1 MILDILK
8 WYLVLLWI
16 GAIGFAFVFP
26 WLKQLPGRGSA
37 FSRAVGLILVS
48 FIFWL
53 GGMLSLLRN
62 DLGSLLA
69 VILGLTAAA
78 VWLYVKNWDELRE
91 WTRANRGYLIGTEI
105 VFAAAFALMV
115 VMRLGGPDIS
125 GTEKPMEIMFI
136 NSILKSDTFPP
147 RDSWL
152 SGYSISYYYF
162 GYIMSAVL
170 IRLSG
175 VLSSVG
181 FNLMLCTVFAMAAV
195 SAYAL
200 VNDLLHL
207 RASESGKT
215 FRFKLRALIAPV
227 FVLIAG
233 NLEGLFELLHSLGLF
248 WNEDGTSSFWSW
260 VGLKELVEAPT
271 RAAAWDITGRSGI
284 WWWRASRVLGDYG
297 MNGNAIEVIDEFPMF
312 SFELGDLHPHVIAI
326 PFVMLC
332 IAIALN
338 AFLKALR
345 GSNPR
350 LFFAE
355 GLLGENHTL
364 AETDLVRW
372 MCSAD
377 FWLTAVCVGALLFL
391 NTWDFP
397 FYYGLYCL
405 GVTAAY
411 IHRNGWRKE
420 AFTLFFET
428 ALPLAAGCILLYAL
442 FFMGFASQAGGI
454 VPSGIFVTRT
464 VLFLI
469 MFGMF
474 IFPVLVWQIWK
485 LRGCGKTARSF
496 GFWMVFWLFVGLM
509 IIETILFVLLL
520 ALHGSSA
527 GGTLKLAGDSF
538 AGVQGI
544 NDLGTG
550 LYGFITRRVWAL
562 PTLFILFAVAAIAFI
577 LVRQFAKADGAE
589 TETKI
594 VEPIDVFVS
603 LMMLIA
609 AALVIFPEFFY
620 LRDLFGTRMN
630 TIFKFYYQ
638 AWILFGLS
646 ASYAVIDLL
655 EGLKPAA
662 KAAFAVPMTL
672 LFACAMIYPYFCVTG
687 KVQSASNRTIVTLD
701 GANYLKRTRADWEAL
716 RWLEDAEPGVVLEK
730 VGSSYGSDNLMSTFG
745 GLQAVLGPAGH
756 ESQWRGGYNEIGSRA
771 DDVQTIYETRS
782 WETAKELIDKYNV
795 RYVYIGTSEK
805 SAYNIQSQ
813 KFDRNLTLVYDSDGC
828 QIYQVY

>member
-1 MILDILK
+1 MILDIMK

-26 WLKQLPGRGSA
+26 WLKLLPGRGA
-37 FSRAVGLILVS
+37 VFSRAVGLILVS
-48 FIFWL
+48 FLFWI
-53 GGMLSLLRN
+53 GNMLSLLRN
-62 DLGSLLA
+62 DLACLL
-69 VILGLTAAA
+69 VIVLGLTVSAL
-78 VWLYVKNWDELRE
+78 WLYVKNRAELRA
-91 WTRANRGYLIGTEI
+91 WVRANRGYLIGTEI
-105 VFAAAFALMV
+105 LFLAAFAFMV

-162 GYIMSAVL
+162 GYVMTAVL

-175 VLSSVG
+175 VLSTVG
-181 FNLMLCTVFAMAAV
+181 FNLMLCTVFALAAV

-207 RASESGKT
+207 RSSKRGKD
-215 FRFKLRALIAPV
+215 FRFKLGALIAPI

-233 NLEGLFELLHSLGLF
+233 NLEGLFELFHSLGLF
-248 WNEDGTSSFWSW
+248 WNADGTSSFWSW
-260 VGLKELVEAPT
+260 LGLKELVDAPIREAT
-271 RAAAWDITGRSGI
+271 WDITGRSGI

-297 MNGNAIEVIDEFPMF
+297 LNGNVIEVIDEFPMF

-332 IAIALN
+332 IAISLN
-338 AFLKALR
+338 SFLAGMR
-345 GSNPR
+345 ESAR
-350 LFFAE
+350 RVFFVQ
-355 GLLGENHTL
+355 GLTDEKTSL
-364 AETDLVRW
+364 AETNMVRW

-377 FWLTAVCVGALLFL
+377 FWLTAVCIGALLFL

-397 FYYGLYCL
+397 FYFGLFCL
-405 GVTAAY
+405 AAAAAY
-411 IHRNGWRKE
+411 VYRNGWHKE
-420 AFTLFFET
+420 AFTAFFET
-428 ALPLAAGCILLYAL
+428 ALPLAAGCILLYVL
-442 FFMGFASQAGGI
+442 FFMGFSSQAGGI

-485 LRGCGKTARSF
+485 LRGCGKTSRRF
-496 GFWMVFWLFVGLM
+496 GFWMVFALFVGLTV
-509 IIETILFVLLL
+509 IECILFILLL
-520 ALHGSSA
+520 AVHNSGS
-527 GGTLKLAGDSF
+527 GGTLKLAADSF

-544 NDLGTG
+544 TDFGG
-550 LYGFITRRVWAL
+550 GITAFFSRRAWAL
-562 PTLFILFAVAAIAFI
+562 PTLCILFAIAAFAFI
-577 LVRQFAKADGAE
+577 TVRQFAMENQDGQSSA
-589 TETKI
+589 
-594 VEPIDVFVS
+594 VEPMDVFVS

-638 AWILFGLS
+638 AWILFGL
-646 ASYAVIDLL
+646 AAAYAVDDLL
-655 EGLKPAA
+655 EGLKPTG
-662 KAAFAVPMTL
+662 KIAFAVPMSV
-672 LFACAMIYPYFCVTG
+672 LFVCAMIYPYFCVTT
-687 KVQSASNRTIVTLD
+687 KVQSAASRTVRTLD
-701 GANYLKRTRADWEAL
+701 GANYLKRTSADWEAL
-716 RWLEDAEPGVVLEK
+716 RWLEDADEGVVLEM

-756 ESQWRGGYNEIGSRA
+756 ESQWRGGYQEIGSRA
-771 DDVQTIYETRS
+771 DDVQKIYETRS
-782 WETAKELIDKYNV
+782 WSIAEQLLDTYHV

-805 SAYNIQSQ
+805 NAYNIESL
-813 KFDRNLTLVYDSDGC
+813 KFERNLTLVYDSDGC

>member
-1 MILDILK
+1 MILDIVK

-16 GAIGFAFVFP
+16 GAVGFAFVFP
-26 WLKQLPGRGSA
+26 WLKHLPGRGA
-37 FSRAVGLILVS
+37 VFSRAVGLILVS
-48 FIFWL
+48 FLFWL
-53 GGMLSLLRN
+53 GGMLGLLRN
-62 DLGSLLA
+62 DLGSLLL
-69 VILGLTAAA
+69 ILLGLTAAA
-78 VWLYVKNWDELRE
+78 LWLYVKKWAELRD
-91 WTRANRGYLIGTEI
+91 WARANRGYLIGTEI
-105 VFAAAFALMV
+105 LFLAAFAFMV
-115 VMRLGGPDIS
+115 VMRLGGPNIS

-162 GYIMSAVL
+162 GYVMTAIL

-207 RASESGKT
+207 RVSESGKD
-215 FRFKLRALIAPV
+215 FRFKPGALIAPL

-248 WNEDGTSSFWSW
+248 WNTNGTSAFWSW
-260 VGLKELVEAPT
+260 LGLKELVNAPT
-271 RAAAWDITGRSGI
+271 REATWDITGRSGI

-297 MNGNAIEVIDEFPMF
+297 AGGNAIEVIDEFPMF

-326 PFVMLC
+326 PFAMLC
-332 IAIALN
+332 IVISLN
-338 AFLKALR
+338 VFLTGLR
-345 GSNPR
+345 GSAR
-350 LFFAE
+350 RVFFIH
-355 GLLGENHTL
+355 GLMDEKTSL
-364 AETDLVRW
+364 AETDMIRW
-372 MCSAD
+372 MCTAD
-377 FWLTAVCVGALLFL
+377 FWLTAVCIGALLFL

-397 FYYGLYCL
+397 FYFGLFCL
-405 GVTAAY
+405 AATAAC
-411 IHRNGWRKE
+411 IHRRGWHKE
-420 AFTLFFET
+420 AFTVFFET
-428 ALPLAAGCILLYAL
+428 ALPLAAGCILLYVL
-442 FFMGFASQAGGI
+442 FFLGFSSQAGGI

-485 LRGCGKTARSF
+485 LHRCGKTARGF
-496 GFWMVFWLFVGLM
+496 GFWMVFALFVGLTV
-509 IIETILFVLLL
+509 IECLLFVLLL
-520 ALHGSSA
+520 ALHNNG
-527 GGTLKLAGDSF
+527 GNGTLKLAADSF
-538 AGVQGI
+538 AAVQGI
-544 NDLGTG
+544 TDFGGGIAT
-550 LYGFITRRVWAL
+550 FFTRRVWAL
-562 PTLFILFAVAAIAFI
+562 PTLCILFAVAAFAFI
-577 LVRQFAKADGAE
+577 LARQFAHENQDGQSAAL
-589 TETKI
+589 
-594 VEPIDVFVS
+594 EPMDVFVS
-603 LMMLIA
+603 LMLLIA

-646 ASYAVIDLL
+646 AAYAVVDLL
-655 EGLKPAA
+655 EGLKPAG
-662 KAAFAVPMTL
+662 KIVFAVPMSV
-672 LFACAMIYPYFCVTG
+672 LFVCAMIYPYFCVTT
-687 KVQSASNRTIVTLD
+687 KVQSAASGTVITLD
-701 GANYLKRTRADWEAL
+701 GANYLKRTGADWEAL
-716 RWLEDAEPGVVLEK
+716 RWLEKAEEGVVLEM

-756 ESQWRGGYNEIGSRA
+756 ESQWRGGYEEIGSRA
-771 DDVQTIYETRS
+771 DDVQKIYETRS
-782 WETAKELIDKYNV
+782 WDLAEQLLDKYHV

-805 SAYNIQSQ
+805 NAYNIQSL